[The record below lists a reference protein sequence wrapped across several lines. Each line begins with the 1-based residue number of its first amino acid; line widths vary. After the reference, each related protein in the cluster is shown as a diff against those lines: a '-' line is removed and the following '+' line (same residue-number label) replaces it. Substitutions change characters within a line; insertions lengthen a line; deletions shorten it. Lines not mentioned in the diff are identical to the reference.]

1 MLLYIHYPFC
11 RSKCAYCAFFSRER
25 EEELEDIYFSALLG
39 EVAYWGDRLG
49 RPRVSTLYI
58 GGGTPS
64 LMSLGQLERLA
75 EQIERCFA
83 LDPDLECTLEANPD
97 SLDRPER
104 VRALADMGVSRISL
118 GLQSL
123 DRSQL
128 RLLQRPHS
136 AEQGL
141 RAVEAVRAGGIGNL
155 GLDLLWGLPGQTPEN
170 WLGQLE
176 RVVALEPEHISC
188 YCLTLEQG
196 TRLADRAER
205 GELEPPGE
213 ERLEAMFLQGSDL
226 LRERGYTHYEIANFA
241 RPGYAC
247 RHNLGYWE
255 GLEYL
260 GLGPSAVSTISMK
273 RWTHPSD
280 IVRYAECVHE
290 GTPDRHAEDLTRGQ
304 RLRELVL
311 LGLRTSGGLDL
322 QRYRDWAGTDLFR
335 EKAGELQALQ
345 ERELIRLSRGRLRL
359 TTHGMLLCD
368 AITGALM
375 PEDA

>member
-1 MLLYIHYPFC
+1 MLLYVHYPFC
-11 RSKCAYCAFFSRER
+11 RGKCAYCAFFSRER
-25 EEELEDIYFSALLG
+25 DERLEEIYFSALLR
-39 EVAYWGDRLG
+39 EVRLWSARLE
-49 RPRVSTLYI
+49 RPRISSLYI

-64 LMSLGQLERLA
+64 LMPLWRLELLLEEIA
-75 EQIERCFA
+75 RCFA
-83 LDPDLECTLEANPD
+83 LDGNLELTLEANPD
-97 SLDRPER
+97 SLDSAQS
-104 VRALADMGVSRISL
+104 VRDLAGVGVNRISL

-123 DRSQL
+123 DDGQL
-128 RLLQRPHS
+128 RLLQRPHTAS
-136 AEQGL
+136 QGL

-155 GLDLLWGLPGQTPEN
+155 GLDLLWGLPGQTSPD

-176 RVVALEPEHISC
+176 RVLSLEPEHISC
-188 YCLTLEQG
+188 YGLTLEEG
-196 TRLADRAER
+196 TRLLGQAER
-205 GELEPPGE
+205 GELDLPGE
-213 ERLEAMFLQGSDL
+213 ERLEAMYVQGARL
-226 LRERGYTHYEIANFA
+226 LEERGYAHYEIANFA

-247 RHNLGYWE
+247 RHNLGYWQ

-311 LGLRTSGGLDL
+311 LGLRTSEGLDL

-335 EKAGELQALQ
+335 EKARELRALQ

-375 PEDA
+375 PEGA